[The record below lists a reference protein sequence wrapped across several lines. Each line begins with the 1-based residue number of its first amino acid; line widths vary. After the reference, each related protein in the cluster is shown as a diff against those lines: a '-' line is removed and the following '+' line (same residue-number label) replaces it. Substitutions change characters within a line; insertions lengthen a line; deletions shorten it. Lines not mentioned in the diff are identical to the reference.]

1 MATSKRAF
9 TMRMQ
14 EENFEKIKY
23 IAAYNKRSIAM
34 QLEFLIETC
43 AEAFEKEHGPIPLS
57 SDLSEK

>member
-1 MATSKRAF
+1 MATDKRAF

-34 QLEFLIETC
+34 QLEFLIENC
-43 AEAFEKEHGPIPLS
+43 AADFEKEHGPIPLPS
-57 SDLSEK
+57 APDEK